1 MAKKTKKIKSQ
12 TDYKDLTIDAV
23 SDFNKKDF
31 QAALIKFLE
40 MEQSNFDNPKVH
52 EILVYIYV
60 NLKDLQNAQKQYEI
74 YIDLTKQQDPS
85 FNIPKLKDF
94 NELVNDAGD
103 ADELERRYHEIMD
116 KDSDPDFFNDLDIA
130 AKLSVIYMSRGEY
143 KKAEEVLLKF
153 KNKCKAA

>member
-31 QAALIKFLE
+31 QAALTKFLE

-60 NLKDLQNAQKQYEI
+60 NLKDLENAQKQYEI

-85 FNIPKLKDF
+85 FNVPKLKNF
-94 NELVNDAGD
+94 SELVTDAGD
-103 ADELERRYHEIMD
+103 AEELERRYREIME
-116 KDSDPDFFNDLDIA
+116 KDSDPDFYADLDIA

-143 KKAEEVLLKF
+143 KRAEEVLLKF